1 MIITDRYKEIDMSKD
16 RIPTLEKIIEQHSER
31 TDGCDLYTVL
41 SIIADE
47 QDIMESFIGTRLYWD
62 IINATQS
69 NPKKAHNAIVR
80 MHRAD
85 NAIARY
91 DDMD

>member
-1 MIITDRYKEIDMSKD
+1 MINKKH
-16 RIPTLEKIIEQHSER
+16 RISTLEGIIEELAER

-41 SIIADE
+41 SIVADE
-47 QDIMESFIGTRLYWD
+47 QDDFSEFLNSRLYWD
-62 IINATQS
+62 IIHATQS
-69 NPKKAHNAIVR
+69 NPKRAHNAILR

-91 DDMD
+91 DNGE

>member
-1 MIITDRYKEIDMSKD
+1 MTTT
-16 RIPTLEKIIEQHSER
+16 RIPILEGIIEKHAER

-41 SIIADE
+41 SIIADAE
-47 QDIMESFIGTRLYWD
+47 DDFAEFIGGRLYWD

-69 NPKKAHNAIVR
+69 NPAQAHNAILR

-91 DDMD
+91 DA

>member
-1 MIITDRYKEIDMSKD
+1 MTTNNRG
-16 RIPTLEKIIEQHSER
+16 RIPTLEKIIDQHAER
-31 TDGCDLYTVL
+31 TDPMDLYTAL

-47 QDIMESFIGTRLYWD
+47 QDDFAEFIGSRLYWD
-62 IINATQS
+62 LINATQS
-69 NPKKAHNAIVR
+69 NPARSHNAIVR

-91 DDMD
+91 DEE

>member
-1 MIITDRYKEIDMSKD
+1 MTTT
-16 RIPTLEKIIEQHSER
+16 RIPTLEKIIEQHAER

-41 SIIADE
+41 SIIADTE
-47 QDIMESFIGTRLYWD
+47 DDMTEFIGGRLYWD

-69 NPKKAHNAIVR
+69 NPAKAHNAILR

-91 DDMD
+91 DS

>member
-1 MIITDRYKEIDMSKD
+1 MINQKH
-16 RIPTLEKIIEQHSER
+16 RIPILEGIIESHAER

-41 SIIADE
+41 SIVADSE
-47 QDIMESFIGTRLYWD
+47 DDFSAFLNSRLYWD

-69 NPKKAHNAIVR
+69 DPKKAHNAILR

-91 DDMD
+91 DDAD

>member
-1 MIITDRYKEIDMSKD
+1 MR
-16 RIPTLEKIIEQHSER
+16 TLEGIIESHSER
-31 TDGCDLYTVL
+31 TDGCDLYLIL

-47 QDIMESFIGTRLYWD
+47 NDDFSEFINSRLYWD

-69 NPKKAHNAIVR
+69 NPAKAHNAILR

-85 NAIARY
+85 NAIGRY
-91 DDMD
+91 DEELDFPRP

>member
-1 MIITDRYKEIDMSKD
+1 MTNSPKD
-16 RIPTLEKIIEQHSER
+16 RIPTLERIIEQHAER
-31 TDGCDLYTVL
+31 TDPMDLYTAL

-47 QDIMESFIGTRLYWD
+47 EDDMSAFIGGRLYWD
-62 IINATQS
+62 LINATQS

-91 DDMD
+91 DD

>member
-1 MIITDRYKEIDMSKD
+1 MTNNDN
-16 RIPTLEKIIEQHSER
+16 RIRTLEGIIEHQSER

-41 SIIADE
+41 SIIADVE
-47 QDIMESFIGTRLYWD
+47 DDMGEFIGTRTYWD

-69 NPKKAHNAIVR
+69 NPAVAHNAIVR

-91 DDMD
+91 DFEDMPH